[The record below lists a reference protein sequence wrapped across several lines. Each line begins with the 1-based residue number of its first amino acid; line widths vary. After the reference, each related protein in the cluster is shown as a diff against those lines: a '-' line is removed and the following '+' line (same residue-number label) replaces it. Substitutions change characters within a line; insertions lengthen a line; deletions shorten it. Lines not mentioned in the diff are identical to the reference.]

1 MSSTHDFQSPE
12 FLRRLKERDKEAI
25 EAVVRAYTKQLY
37 NASLG
42 LGFNDQEAHEV
53 SQNTWLAFFKSIEN
67 FKGNSHIR
75 TFLFGILYNKAR
87 EQRRETAKVFDREP
101 IDTIMEE
108 RFKDNGAW
116 KGEFCDPEIF
126 YGHGQRLEIIERCLS
141 ILKVNQR
148 MAFFLKEVEGHVSE
162 EICNILEVSNTNLGV
177 LLFRAKNKLREC
189 IERKVKGEE

>member
-42 LGFNDQEAHEV
+42 LGFNDQEAHE
-53 SQNTWLAFFKSIEN
+53 
-67 FKGNSHIR
+67 
-75 TFLFGILYNKAR
+75 
-87 EQRRETAKVFDREP
+87 
-101 IDTIMEE
+101 
-108 RFKDNGAW
+108 
-116 KGEFCDPEIF
+116 
-126 YGHGQRLEIIERCLS
+126 
-141 ILKVNQR
+141 VNQR